1 MTRVVKIGGR
11 AQQAAELV
19 PVLAAAW
26 RETRG
31 ALVIVHG
38 GGDEVTELQRRLGR
52 EPQFVDGRR
61 VTTDDDIALLRMTLS
76 GVINKRLVAA
86 LVGAGVPAVGISG
99 EDAALLSA
107 VQMDRTMGR
116 TGQPDAVEAA
126 LVRHLLTGGFLPII
140 SPIARDAS
148 SGGADALNVNGDDAA
163 AALAAALGATELLL
177 VADVPGVLDAGRPIA
192 SVDADAVRA
201 LVASGTVT
209 DGMIAKLEAA
219 AHALAGGVPL
229 VRIGDLSAV
238 ADDTFGTRII
248 AAAPASPSLS
258 PAFA

>member
-19 PVLAAAW
+19 PVLAATW
-26 RETRG
+26 REMRG

-38 GGDEVTELQRRLGR
+38 GGNEVTELQRLMGR

-61 VTTDDDIALLRMTLS
+61 VTTEDDIALLRMTLS
-76 GVINKRLVAA
+76 GVVNKRLVAA

-99 EDAALLSA
+99 EDAAVLSA

-116 TGQPDAVEAA
+116 TGQPEAVNAT
-126 LVRHLLTGGFLPII
+126 LVSHLLAGGFLPVI

-148 SGGADALNVNGDDAA
+148 SNGADAFNVNGDDAA
-163 AALAAALGATELLL
+163 AAVAVALGATELLL
-177 VADVPGVLDAGRPIA
+177 VADVPGVLDAGRPV
-192 SVDADAVRA
+192 SSLGGDAVRA

-219 AHALAGGVPL
+219 VYALTGGVPL
-229 VRIGDLSAV
+229 VRIGDLTAV
-238 ADDTFGTRII
+238 VDDSFGTRII
-248 AAAPASPSLS
+248 ASSVSQSLS

>member
-1 MTRVVKIGGR
+1 VTRVVKIGGR

-26 RETRG
+26 EATPG

-38 GGDEVTELQRRLGR
+38 GGDEVTELQRVMGR

-76 GVINKRLVAA
+76 GAINKRLVAA

-99 EDAALLSA
+99 EDAGLLSA
-107 VQMDRTMGR
+107 VQMDRKMGR
-116 TGQPDAVEAA
+116 TGQPEAA
-126 LVRHLLTGGFLPII
+126 NETLVRHLLGGGFLPVI
-140 SPIARDAS
+140 SPIARDAR

-163 AALAAALGATELLL
+163 SALAVALAATELLL
-177 VADVPGVLDAGRPIA
+177 VADVRGVLDAGQPIA
-192 SVDADAVRA
+192 SLDGDAVRA

-209 DGMIAKLEAA
+209 AGMIAKLEAA
-219 AHALAGGVPL
+219 VRALAGGVSL
-229 VRIGDLSAV
+229 VRIGDLGAV
-238 ADDTFGTRII
+238 GDDTSGTRII
-248 AAAPASPSLS
+248 ASSVSQSLS

>member
-19 PVLAAAW
+19 PALAAAW
-26 RETRG
+26 RETPG

-38 GGDEVTELQRRLGR
+38 GGNEVTELQRLMGR

-99 EDAALLSA
+99 EDAAVLSA
-107 VQMDRTMGR
+107 VQMDEMMGR
-116 TGQPDAVEAA
+116 TGHPESADVT
-126 LVRHLLTGGFLPII
+126 LVKHLLAGGFLPII
-140 SPIARDAS
+140 SPIARDADS
-148 SGGADALNVNGDDAA
+148 NGADALNVNGDDAA
-163 AALAAALGATELLL
+163 AALAIALGATDLLL
-177 VADVPGVLDAGRPIA
+177 VADVPAVLDAGRSIA
-192 SVDADAVRA
+192 SIDGDAVRA

-209 DGMIAKLEAA
+209 AGMIAKLQAA
-219 AHALAGGVPL
+219 IHALAGGVPL
-229 VRIGDLSAV
+229 VRIGDLNAV

-248 AAAPASPSLS
+248 ARSVSQSLS

>member
-19 PVLAAAW
+19 SVLAAAW
-26 RETRG
+26 REAPG

-38 GGDEVTELQRRLGR
+38 GGDEVTELQRLMGR

-99 EDAALLSA
+99 EDGAVLSA
-107 VQMDRTMGR
+107 VQMDRKMGR
-116 TGQPDAVEAA
+116 TGHPDAADVT
-126 LVRHLLTGGFLPII
+126 LVRHLLAGGFLPVI
-140 SPIARDAS
+140 SPIARDADS
-148 SGGADALNVNGDDAA
+148 KGGDALNVNGDDAA
-163 AALAAALGATELLL
+163 AALAVALGASELLL
-177 VADVPGVLDAGRPIA
+177 VADVPGVLDAGHAVA
-192 SVDADAVRA
+192 SLDGDAVRA

-209 DGMIAKLEAA
+209 AGMIAKLEAA
-219 AHALAGGVPL
+219 VYALTGGVPL
-229 VRIGDLSAV
+229 VRIGDLTAV
-238 ADDTFGTRII
+238 ADDTFGTRVI
-248 AAAPASPSLS
+248 ASAVSQSLS